1 MKKKTFILLFIGVHV
16 LFIALQIDKQ
26 SRMVRLSY
34 KKQKDEQKYKEL
46 ITTKQALVNKLYAI
60 KNKKEI
66 KAYAQEQLDMKPLK
80 LHSIKRISTYGQ
92 NA

>member
-16 LFIALQIDKQ
+16 LFVILQIDKQ

-34 KKQKDEQKYKEL
+34 QKQKDEQKYKEL
-46 ITTKQALVNKLYAI
+46 LTTKQALVNKLYAI

-66 KAYAQEQLDMKPLK
+66 KVYAQEHLDMKPLK
-80 LHSIKRISTYGQ
+80 LHSIKRISTHGK